1 MIQGYRFRPPPRPPR
16 GDIFCRG
23 SGRFLPPGGS
33 GNAARALAAIS
44 FPRPGGDCE
53 RRSNP
58 GSQHRRPHSPTRPAV
73 MLRRSGPES
82 ATGRGGT
89 ETETETEIE
98 TETETGRS
106 GAAAPAEGS
115 SAALAVRPCAAKGR
129 HPPHTAGMDGIQGVG
144 SGIPIS
150 VL

>member
-1 MIQGYRFRPPPRPPR
+1 
-16 GDIFCRG
+16 
-23 SGRFLPPGGS
+23 
-33 GNAARALAAIS
+33 
-44 FPRPGGDCE
+44 
-53 RRSNP
+53 
-58 GSQHRRPHSPTRPAV
+58 

-89 ETETETEIE
+89 ETETETENETETEIE